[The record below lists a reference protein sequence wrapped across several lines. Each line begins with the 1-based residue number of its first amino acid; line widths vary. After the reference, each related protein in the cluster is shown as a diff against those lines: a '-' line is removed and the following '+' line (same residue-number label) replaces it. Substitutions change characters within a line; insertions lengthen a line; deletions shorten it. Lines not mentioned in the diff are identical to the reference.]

1 MSVRVCSPD
10 LRTAPQGAVFWTEL
24 VQRNIAA
31 GSSELH
37 TGRLTVNGCGLSPRR
52 GRGEASS
59 WESLWERNAGVGC
72 SSPLF
77 ILRAAVPGL
86 RMTGYACSLPQGGPH
101 TPGAG
106 APAWSCLLAP
116 ELPVS
121 ALRSQ
126 WGYVRLRLK
135 EAPPISKHLLASRPG
150 VRRNEDNLLVFYLSP
165 FYF

>member
-31 GSSELH
+31 RLLRTPYREVDCKWLRLLSTERKGRSIQLGELVGKKCRCGVLLPFVHPEGS
-37 TGRLTVNGCGLSPRR
+37 CP
-52 GRGEASS
+52 
-59 WESLWERNAGVGC
+59 
-72 SSPLF
+72 
-77 ILRAAVPGL
+77 
-86 RMTGYACSLPQGGPH
+86 RMTGYACSLPQGGPR